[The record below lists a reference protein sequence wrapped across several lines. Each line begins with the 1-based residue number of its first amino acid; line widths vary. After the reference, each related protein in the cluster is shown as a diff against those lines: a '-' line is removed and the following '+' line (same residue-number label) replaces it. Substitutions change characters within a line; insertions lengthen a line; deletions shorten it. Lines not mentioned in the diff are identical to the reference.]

1 MQILRK
7 RVFSLCGAGQ
17 LIEVG
22 NEIPAPIMAGNILN
36 AVILEK
42 T

>member
-1 MQILRK
+1 MW
-7 RVFSLCGAGQ
+7 CWP

-22 NEIPAPIMAGNILN
+22 NEIPAVIMAGNILN

-42 T
+42 K

>member
-22 NEIPAPIMAGNILN
+22 NEIPAVIMAGTLKS

-42 T
+42 S